1 MSKPRFDDPDLHTP
15 EHDAIMCWLDENAHE
30 SLVAAFGDLDGLVVT
45 SKTWEEPFK
54 FSGGTRFIDMVIRG
68 RWDRGRFLTEG
79 YVELACEVKPSIRS
93 VGELVRQLR
102 QYGGQGEKYGGQE
115 RRRVAV
121 VCPDDRAREIIESQG
136 FLFIKAPQPDCRS
149 KGGLF

>member
-30 SLVAAFGDLDGLVVT
+30 ALVAAFGDLAGLGVRST
-45 SKTWEEPFK
+45 TWEEPFK

-68 RWDRGRFLTEG
+68 RWVFGFVGMEG

-102 QYGGQGEKYGGQE
+102 QYGGQGEKYGGQQ

>member
-45 SKTWEEPFK
+45 SKWEEPFK